1 MQDKEP
7 NRENSNPE
15 ELENPVSNE
24 SVNAFESE
32 SVANREVN
40 TYDMPP
46 LSNNKSS
53 SDAKGRSSKKPFHI
67 LKSLL
72 SISAFVMFFITVIF
86 SASELFEIVVDD
98 MGAGNMLL
106 GRIFGKSAI
115 TDDGNN
121 LCDIIINQNFI
132 VLETDSIITET
143 PPESSEMSTNAPE
156 SASPPRN
163 EESAPSDEK
172 RIPILPMDMS
182 LLSYGKNFI
191 YNDTSLSP
199 NISELSYKAIKKF
212 AVSNLPLVLVI
223 HTHTTE
229 SYMPEG
235 ADFYIDDGNELARS
249 TNPEENMIAV
259 GKEFTRILI
268 ENGIPTLHCT
278 IIHDKD
284 SYRESYS
291 RAAESIAKYLKE
303 YPSIRY
309 VFDIHRDS
317 LMRSSGEL
325 ISSITSIEGQ
335 NHAQIMAVVGGSN
348 ANWESNLIFAL
359 RLRGELNDKFTNL
372 CRPVCLRE
380 SSYNQHMSEIS
391 LILEIGTSGNSL
403 SEALAAA
410 RLTAEAISK
419 LIKG

>member
-7 NRENSNPE
+7 NLENSNSE
-15 ELENPVSNE
+15 ELEFSVSNE
-24 SVNAFESE
+24 SVNTFESE
-32 SVANREVN
+32 SVADREIN
-40 TYDMPP
+40 TYDLPP
-46 LSNNKSS
+46 LSEYSVKHSSKS
-53 SDAKGRSSKKPFHI
+53 RSSKKRFCVLRSI
-67 LKSLL
+67 LST
-72 SISAFVMFFITVIF
+72 SAFVMFFLTVIF
-86 SASELFEIVVDD
+86 SATELFEIVVND

-143 PPESSEMSTNAPE
+143 PPESSEISTSAPE
-156 SASPPRN
+156 SASPPST

-191 YNDTSLSP
+191 YNDTPLSP
-199 NISELSYKAIKKF
+199 NISELSSKAIKKF

-223 HTHTTE
+223 HTHATE

-235 ADFYIDDGNELARS
+235 ADFYVDDGNELARS
-249 TNPEENMIAV
+249 NNTEENMIAV

-278 IIHDKD
+278 VIHDKD

-335 NHAQIMAVVGGSN
+335 NHAQIMAVVGSSN

-359 RLRGELNDKFTNL
+359 KLRSELNDKFTNL

-410 RLTAEAISK
+410 RLTAESISK